1 MDLILLQF
9 GADGIAAG
17 DLNPEGTAIGTMIDG
32 GAGPNW
38 SAMTA
43 NAGGALF
50 DGKKCIEL
58 VSVSQGIQQQVTT
71 DVSNNA
77 RTSGR
82 PVITDFT
89 CVKYTDVTSPKMFD
103 YCLRAKLLDDP
114 KKDPPTMIWVLRNS
128 GDQLNIIMR
137 FELRAALI
145 SETHFQSHPNDMPTE
160 QFKLN
165 FTEIGWYHQV
175 QGAAMTNAGTTGAA
189 WSIGNNRPIAQ
200 ITKGSSYS

>member
-9 GADGIAAG
+9 GSDGIAAG
-17 DLNPEGTAIGTMIDG
+17 DLNPDGSKIGTMIDG
-32 GAGPNW
+32 DAGPNW
-38 SAMTA
+38 TALTA
-43 NAGGALF
+43 NVGGALF

-58 VSVSQGIQQQVTT
+58 VSVSQGIQQQITT

-89 CVKYTDVTSPKMFD
+89 CVKYADVTSPKMYD
-103 YCLRAKLLDDP
+103 YCLRAKLLDEL
-114 KKDPPTMIWVLRNS
+114 KDGPTIIWVLRNS

-137 FELRAALI
+137 FELRLALI
-145 SETHFQSHPNDMPTE
+145 SEIHFQSHPNDMPTE

-165 FTEIGWYHQV
+165 FTEVGWYHQV

-189 WSIGNNRPIAQ
+189 WSVGNNRPIAKV
-200 ITKGSSYS
+200 TGGS